1 MDLLPSDA
9 MTLSESLKAATLG
22 AHQAAERAPFFA
34 RALAGDL
41 PKQSAVSYLRGL
53 AVIHGALERAL
64 GRSAPPAFWR
74 PADARLA
81 AVISDLEANG
91 APGLPDIPAAS
102 DAALDAA
109 DRIMSLG
116 DALGPL
122 AGTLYVVEGSLLGGQ
137 ALAAPLAA
145 ALGAPGRALAYYS
158 PVGESLAARWRGF
171 KGRLDALDVP
181 EEGAIKAALAT
192 FGDVTRLAEACHPY
206 EDRSLRRRVSALNPE
221 AGRHAMPRDD
231 RSVSL
236 ALAAAEEAWRRHP
249 YLEARFGARG
259 RRFTHSDSCWLA
271 SLREAGPAERLR
283 GILWLAGILAP
294 RGLPSIILERHL
306 ESLDRA
312 FADDAFAEAARTL
325 RERRSSAKPDPEA
338 LRTASAARGE
348 TAELLLAAAA
358 DEAAGFSGAW
368 DALAGWLKT
377 RPGAR
382 L

>member
-1 MDLLPSDA
+1 

-22 AHQAAERAPFFA
+22 AHAAAERAPFFA

-41 PKQSAVSYLRGL
+41 PKQAAVSYLRGL
-53 AVIHGALERAL
+53 AVIHGALERTL
-64 GRSAPPAFWR
+64 SRSAPPAFWS
-74 PADARLA
+74 PADARLE
-81 AVISDLEANG
+81 AVISDLEAAG
-91 APGLPDIPAAS
+91 ASGMPDIPAAS

-109 DRIMSLG
+109 DRVMSHG

-137 ALAAPLAA
+137 ALASPLAA
-145 ALGAPGRALAYYS
+145 ALGAPGRALAYYA
-158 PVGESLAARWRGF
+158 PGAARWRSF
-171 KGRLDALDVP
+171 KGRLDALAV
-181 EEGAIKAALAT
+181 EEKGAIEAALAT
-192 FGDVTRLAEACHPY
+192 FNEVTRLAEACWPY
-206 EDRSLRRRVSALNPE
+206 EASWLRRRVSALNPE

-283 GILWLAGILAP
+283 GIMWLAGILAP

-312 FADDAFAEAARTL
+312 FGDDAFAVAARTL
-325 RERRSSAKPDPEA
+325 RERRSSAKPDAEA
-338 LRTASAARGE
+338 MRAVSAAKGE
-348 TAELLLAAAA
+348 MAELLLAAAA
-358 DEAAGFSGAW
+358 DEAAGFTGAW
-368 DALAGWLKT
+368 GAVSGWLAE
-377 RPGAR
+377 RPAA
-382 L
+382 

>member
-1 MDLLPSDA
+1 
-9 MTLSESLKAATLG
+9 MTLSASLKAATLE
-22 AHQAAERAPFFA
+22 AHTAAEHAPFFS

-41 PKQSAVSYLRGL
+41 PKQAAVSYLRGL
-53 AVIHGALERAL
+53 AAIHGALERTL
-64 GRSAPPAFWR
+64 SRSAPPAFWN
-74 PADARLA
+74 PADARLEA
-81 AVISDLEANG
+81 LISDLEAAG
-91 APGLPDIPAAS
+91 ASGMPDIPAAS
-102 DAALDAA
+102 DASLDAA
-109 DRIMSLG
+109 DRIMSHG

-137 ALAAPLAA
+137 VLAAPLAA
-145 ALGAPGRALAYYS
+145 ALGAPGRALAYYA
-158 PVGESLAARWRGF
+158 PGAARWRGF
-171 KGRLDALDVP
+171 KGRLDALVIP

-192 FGDVTRLAEACHPY
+192 FRDVTRLADACHPF
-206 EDRSLRRRVSALNPE
+206 EASSLRRRVSALNPE
-221 AGRHAMPRDD
+221 AGRHAMPQDD

-271 SLREAGPAERLR
+271 SLREAGPDERLR

-312 FADDAFAEAARTL
+312 FGDDAFAVAAQTL
-325 RERRSSAKPDPEA
+325 RERRSSAKPDA
-338 LRTASAARGE
+338 GAVKAASAATGE

-358 DEAAGFSGAW
+358 DEAAGFTGAW
-368 DALAGWLKT
+368 DAVAGWLKA
-377 RPGAR
+377 RPNA
-382 L
+382 